1 MMHKYYYFIKEQ
13 LSQIFFY
20 LSIDNIIAIKIAYTT
35 HTDALTT
42 RITLPINHSV
52 TFLDNK

>member
-1 MMHKYYYFIKEQ
+1 MHKYYYFIKEQ